1 MNLCGSPRA
10 VRHAVHCA
18 AAAAVCTSAM
28 ASATR
33 GRRSC
38 ACLGALGSSLHRAFR
53 GCRNA
58 TQLFVTDTHCC
69 PKLLLCRHSW
79 RLLQFLLLLL
89 MPFIYRRCRFC
100 CFCGSWSIVNN
111 GPLRRCKIVVDLVIL
126 TFHCSCSMCSCIQ
139 LIVYT
144 CDVYVSVS
152 GSILQLLYVGWSI
165 WSFVSR
171 NT

>member
-1 MNLCGSPRA
+1 M
-10 VRHAVHCA
+10 
-18 AAAAVCTSAM
+18 
-28 ASATR
+28 
-33 GRRSC
+33 
-38 ACLGALGSSLHRAFR
+38 
-53 GCRNA
+53 
-58 TQLFVTDTHCC
+58 
-69 PKLLLCRHSW
+69 
-79 RLLQFLLLLL
+79 
-89 MPFIYRRCRFC
+89 
-100 CFCGSWSIVNN
+100 NN

-171 NT
+171 NTREYSVHILFILISLSDSGSQ